1 MSLFFLSTG
10 SLKSLCLSNVGAV
23 LTLPKE
29 CTFLGNRVLFLIKKM
44 SNSVSVTT
52 NQKQI
57 GLLNYGVGNAPLDLI
72 YMWVIEI
79 HQFQTES
86 LIFNLFF
93 FYSTICI
100 FDSDIL
106 STYLWEYTAT
116 SIQKTTTD
124 VLIYYDI
131 KLWLVKRLFFLVC
144 NVTFYSMLT
153 IKMFYLIIISLI
165 FNQIGFNSN

>member
-1 MSLFFLSTG
+1 MSLVFLGTG
-10 SLKSLCLSNVGAV
+10 SLKSMYLSNVGAV

-29 CTFLGNRVLFLIKKM
+29 CTSLGNRVLFLIKKM

-86 LIFNLFF
+86 LYICPDLQLFLLNYLYFWQWYFINLPLRIYSYKHTKNNNRRFNL
-93 FYSTICI
+93 
-100 FDSDIL
+100 
-106 STYLWEYTAT
+106 LWYE
-116 SIQKTTTD
+116 IMVGQKTFFSC
-124 VLIYYDI
+124 VQCNF
-131 KLWLVKRLFFLVC
+131 LFYA
-144 NVTFYSMLT
+144 N
-153 IKMFYLIIISLI
+153 
-165 FNQIGFNSN
+165 N

>member
-29 CTFLGNRVLFLIKKM
+29 CTSLGNRVLFLIKKM

-57 GLLNYGVGNAPLDLI
+57 GLLNYGVRNAPLDLI

-86 LIFNLFF
+86 LYICPDLQLFLLNYLYFWQWYFINLPLRIYSYKHTKNNNRRFNL
-93 FYSTICI
+93 
-100 FDSDIL
+100 
-106 STYLWEYTAT
+106 LWYE
-116 SIQKTTTD
+116 IMVGQKTFFSC
-124 VLIYYDI
+124 VQCNF
-131 KLWLVKRLFFLVC
+131 LFYA
-144 NVTFYSMLT
+144 N
-153 IKMFYLIIISLI
+153 
-165 FNQIGFNSN
+165 N

>member
-1 MSLFFLSTG
+1 MSLVFLGTG
-10 SLKSLCLSNVGAV
+10 SLKSMCLSNVGAV

-86 LIFNLFF
+86 LYICPDLQLVFFLLNYLYFWQWYFINLPLRIYSYKHTKNNNRRFNL
-93 FYSTICI
+93 
-100 FDSDIL
+100 
-106 STYLWEYTAT
+106 LWYE
-116 SIQKTTTD
+116 IMVGQKTFFSC
-124 VLIYYDI
+124 VQCNF
-131 KLWLVKRLFFLVC
+131 LFYA
-144 NVTFYSMLT
+144 N
-153 IKMFYLIIISLI
+153 
-165 FNQIGFNSN
+165 N